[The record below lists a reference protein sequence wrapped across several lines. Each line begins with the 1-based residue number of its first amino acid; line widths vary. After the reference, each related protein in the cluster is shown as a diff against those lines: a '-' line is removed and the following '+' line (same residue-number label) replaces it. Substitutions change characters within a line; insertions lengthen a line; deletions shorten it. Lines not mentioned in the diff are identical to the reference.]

1 MIFLKAHN
9 TQINCFCIVEMLYN
23 PLLRICLFF
32 LLQNCILHPHLTF
45 LYYMF
50 YIVLKLCKHSG

>member
-32 LLQNCILHPHLTF
+32 FIAELFPFIWGN
-45 LYYMF
+45 
-50 YIVLKLCKHSG
+50 S

>member
-1 MIFLKAHN
+1 MIFFKAHN

-32 LLQNCILHPHLTF
+32 LLQNCF
-45 LYYMF
+45 LLSGVIHKN
-50 YIVLKLCKHSG
+50 IVPSISCSV